1 MKANGMKLK
10 KKMEWNMKKIDFL
23 DALKYLSVAITA
35 ILGTQAVDSVS
46 GQSNDARLAV
56 LEEKVKNVEN
66 AMPEIITTLRSLDKK
81 TDSLIIISQV
91 RK

>member
-1 MKANGMKLK
+1 
-10 KKMEWNMKKIDFL
+10 MKKIDFL

>member
-1 MKANGMKLK
+1 
-10 KKMEWNMKKIDFL
+10 MKKTDFF

-35 ILGTQAVDSVS
+35 ILGTQAVGSVS
-46 GQSNDARLAV
+46 GQSGEARIAV
-56 LEEKVKNVEN
+56 LEEKVKNVET

>member
-1 MKANGMKLK
+1 
-10 KKMEWNMKKIDFL
+10 MKKIDFF

-46 GQSNDARLAV
+46 GQSGEARIAV
-56 LEEKVKNVEN
+56 LEEKVKVI
-66 AMPEIITTLRSLDKK
+66 PEIIYTLRSVDKK
-81 TDSLIIISQV
+81 LDSLIIISQV